1 MDFGAEYANY
11 TSDLTRTVPVNGVF
25 NDRQRKVYTAVHRVM
40 KEATN
45 MLRSGTDHKKMQ
57 QEVVKI
63 MEEEL
68 IGLKLFDRLDVK
80 NQDPNNPF
88 YRKYFMHGTSHS
100 LGLDVHDVGDTSTPM
115 KEGMIFTCEPGI
127 YIREEAIGI
136 RLENDVL
143 VTSGDPYDLMRNIP
157 IEIEEIEDLMN

>member
-1 MDFGAEYANY
+1 MFDGDVLLMDFGAEYANY

-45 MLRSGTDHKKMQ
+45 MLRPGTDHKKMQ

-88 YRKYFMHGTSHS
+88 YRKYFMHGTSP
-100 LGLDVHDVGDTSTPM
+100 L
-115 KEGMIFTCEPGI
+115 
-127 YIREEAIGI
+127 A
-136 RLENDVL
+136 
-143 VTSGDPYDLMRNIP
+143 
-157 IEIEEIEDLMN
+157 